1 MQRFLK
7 EDATF
12 RQDER
17 ENAAFQAVA
26 KAWNQIHRLI
36 LAQGK
41 PCTTNVIGHG
51 IFFIFDG
58 ELLTHEWNRG
68 HDQPDFNATHAL
80 YEFETDAGALE
91 ELLEDMRQ
99 WLADPTFI
107 FPESGEVTV
116 DPSLNERLGFSP
128 DNRFLNNISE

>member
-12 RQDER
+12 KQDER

-91 ELLEDMRQ
+91 ELLKDMRQ

-116 DPSLNERLGFSP
+116 EPCLNERLGFGP
-128 DNRFLNNISE
+128 DNRFLTNSQ